1 LPLSFDNEDDAVLLR
16 RLTDGDESAF
26 LALYRRRRGPVF
38 SFALRMSGSRQV
50 AEEVTQ
56 DTFVMLLKESHGYD
70 GERGTV
76 ASYLFG
82 IARNLVFRRL
92 RERTFVPLDGD
103 EGPEDSRP
111 SALDGLTREEDIARV
126 RRAIGSLPP
135 AYREVVVLC
144 ELEDMPYAEA
154 AARIGCPIGTVR
166 SRLARA
172 RALLAA
178 KLRGEPVRHGT
189 VRAVAVERCWS

>member
-1 LPLSFDNEDDAVLLR
+1 M
-16 RLTDGDESAF
+16 DGDEFAF
-26 LALYRRRRGPVF
+26 LALYRRRHRPVF

-56 DTFVMLLKESHGYD
+56 DAFIMLLREAGGYD
-70 GERGTV
+70 VERGTV

-92 RERTFVPLDGD
+92 RERTFEPLASDD
-103 EGPEDSRP
+103 GPEDTRP

-144 ELEDMPYAEA
+144 ELEDLPYAEA

-172 RALLAA
+172 RAVLAA
-178 KLRGEPVRHGT
+178 KLRGEPVRGGP
-189 VRAVAVERCWS
+189 VRAVSVARCVP

>member
-1 LPLSFDNEDDAVLLR
+1 LPLSFDNEDDSMLLR
-16 RLTDGDESAF
+16 RLTEGDESAF
-26 LALYRRRRGPVF
+26 LALYRRRHGPIF

-56 DTFVMLLKESHGYD
+56 DTFVMLLREARGYD
-70 GERGTV
+70 VDRGTV

-92 RERTFVPLDGD
+92 RERTYVPLAVG
-103 EGPEDSRP
+103 EGPEDTSP

-126 RRAIGSLPP
+126 RRAIASLPP

-144 ELEDMPYAEA
+144 ELQGLQYVEA
-154 AARIGCPIGTVR
+154 AERIGCPIGTVR

-178 KLRGEPVRHGT
+178 KLRGEPVRRAT
-189 VRAVAVERCWS
+189 VRPVSVARCLS